1 MKKMKTLTTKAIS
14 VLIVIMMLLWQLP
27 LSVIA
32 TDTGDNTGTPIAWID
47 ADSDGVRDEGE
58 TTYTSLADAFDAA
71 EDGDT
76 IVLLADVTEFSYT
89 IGSGNSVTLDLN
101 GYTITLNG
109 WFDVFENST
118 LTVKDSSAAKT
129 GTIVCD
135 ENAMY
140 MDIYTGGTLII
151 EGGMVEIVRSTES
164 DASVTV
170 DGGTVSKLIVNSGT
184 ITVGTNASVTAWE
197 LSNLTVGTTFNFDPT
212 TLSSFDSDAFDVT
225 NENGVYTVTQKD
237 SSGDSGDTGDTGD
250 NTPTAPIAWIDTDS
264 DGVQDE
270 GETTYT
276 SLADAFDAAE
286 DGDTIVLLADVTEFS
301 YTIGSGNSVTL
312 DLNGYTI
319 TLNGWFDVFG
329 NSTLTVKDSSAAKTG
344 TIVCDED
351 SKYMDIYNGGTLIIE
366 GGTVGIARSDE
377 SEASVTVGG
386 GTVSKLIVNSGTVT
400 VGTNATVTAW
410 DFTDLASGTTFNFDP
425 TTLSSFD
432 SDAFDVTNENGVYTV
447 TQKDS
452 SGDSGDTGDTGDNTP
467 TAPIAWIDTDSDGVQ
482 DEGETTYTSLADAFD
497 AAEDGDTIVL
507 LADVTEFSYTIGS
520 GNSVTLDLNGYTI
533 TLNGWFDVFGNS
545 TLTVKDS
552 SAAKTGTIVCDEDSK
567 YMDIYNGGTLII
579 EGGTVGIARS
589 DESEASVTVGGGTV
603 SKLIVNSGTVT
614 VGTNATVT
622 AWDFTD
628 LASGTTFNFDPTTL
642 SSFDSD
648 AFDVTNENGVYT
660 VTQKDS
666 SGDSGDTG
674 DTGDN
679 TPTAPIAWIDTDSD
693 GVQDEGETTYTSLAD
708 AFDAAEDGD
717 TIVLLADVTEF
728 SYTIGSGN
736 SVTLDLNG
744 YTITLNGWFDV
755 FENSTLT
762 VKDSS
767 AAKTGTIVCDEN
779 AMYMDI
785 YTGGTLIIEGGMVE
799 IVRSTESDA
808 SVTVDGGTVL
818 KLIVNSGT
826 ITVGTNASVTAWEI
840 TVGTFNFDPIA
851 TITDFVLDTSKYEL
865 VDNKDGTYSILYV
878 PVFSEVYV
886 DYTYDLSV
894 LYGVQ
899 ISNVT
904 LEDNKLALLI
914 THNGKTVTLTEDI
927 RGDNLVT
934 FVYNGIT
941 PERMGDTL
949 DATLVFLD
957 EDGKVLKTLDT
968 HTGFTA
974 EGSLK
979 EKLETASDDM
989 KQIIV
994 DLLAYGAAAQQYKD
1008 YNADDLVNADLDASL
1023 VAGTAT
1029 PDSTDKSAT
1038 TSTSAVGTKLIG
1050 AGVWVNGYHSLYFR
1064 IVSNDIENVSIGIS
1078 VGGSDEKVYGYTA
1091 ADNGYLVF
1099 TDDIDACDFGETY
1112 TVKLYDGET
1121 CVQTITYSINAYIY
1135 EMLNSSQDAEL
1146 KAMLTALYNY
1156 GLAANNYYQGAE

>member
-1 MKKMKTLTTKAIS
+1 M
-14 VLIVIMMLLWQLP
+14 
-27 LSVIA
+27 
-32 TDTGDNTGTPIAWID
+32 
-47 ADSDGVRDEGE
+47 
-58 TTYTSLADAFDAA
+58 
-71 EDGDT
+71 
-76 IVLLADVTEFSYT
+76 
-89 IGSGNSVTLDLN
+89 
-101 GYTITLNG
+101 
-109 WFDVFENST
+109 
-118 LTVKDSSAAKT
+118 
-129 GTIVCD
+129 
-135 ENAMY
+135 
-140 MDIYTGGTLII
+140 
-151 EGGMVEIVRSTES
+151 
-164 DASVTV
+164 
-170 DGGTVSKLIVNSGT
+170 
-184 ITVGTNASVTAWE
+184 
-197 LSNLTVGTTFNFDPT
+197 
-212 TLSSFDSDAFDVT
+212 T

-319 TLNGWFDVFG
+319 TLNGWFDVFD

-344 TIVCDED
+344 TIVCDENAM
-351 SKYMDIYNGGTLIIE
+351 YMDIYTGGTLIIE
-366 GGTVGIARSDE
+366 GGTVEIVRSNE
-377 SEASVTVGG
+377 SDASVTVGG

-425 TTLSSFD
+425 
-432 SDAFDVTNENGVYTV
+432 
-447 TQKDS
+447 
-452 SGDSGDTGDTGDNTP
+452 
-467 TAPIAWIDTDSDGVQ
+467 
-482 DEGETTYTSLADAFD
+482 
-497 AAEDGDTIVL
+497 
-507 LADVTEFSYTIGS
+507 
-520 GNSVTLDLNGYTI
+520 
-533 TLNGWFDVFGNS
+533 
-545 TLTVKDS
+545 
-552 SAAKTGTIVCDEDSK
+552 
-567 YMDIYNGGTLII
+567 
-579 EGGTVGIARS
+579 
-589 DESEASVTVGGGTV
+589 
-603 SKLIVNSGTVT
+603 
-614 VGTNATVT
+614 
-622 AWDFTD
+622 
-628 LASGTTFNFDPTTL
+628 
-642 SSFDSD
+642 
-648 AFDVTNENGVYT
+648 
-660 VTQKDS
+660 
-666 SGDSGDTG
+666 
-674 DTGDN
+674 
-679 TPTAPIAWIDTDSD
+679 
-693 GVQDEGETTYTSLAD
+693 
-708 AFDAAEDGD
+708 
-717 TIVLLADVTEF
+717 
-728 SYTIGSGN
+728 
-736 SVTLDLNG
+736 
-744 YTITLNGWFDV
+744 
-755 FENSTLT
+755 
-762 VKDSS
+762 
-767 AAKTGTIVCDEN
+767 
-779 AMYMDI
+779 
-785 YTGGTLIIEGGMVE
+785 
-799 IVRSTESDA
+799 
-808 SVTVDGGTVL
+808 
-818 KLIVNSGT
+818 
-826 ITVGTNASVTAWEI
+826 
-840 TVGTFNFDPIA
+840 IA

-878 PVFSEVYV
+878 PVFSKVYV

-914 THNGKTVTLTEDI
+914 THNGKTVTLTEDS

-957 EDGKVLKTLDT
+957 EDGKVLQTLDT

-1156 GLAANNYYQGAE
+1156 GLAANNYYQG